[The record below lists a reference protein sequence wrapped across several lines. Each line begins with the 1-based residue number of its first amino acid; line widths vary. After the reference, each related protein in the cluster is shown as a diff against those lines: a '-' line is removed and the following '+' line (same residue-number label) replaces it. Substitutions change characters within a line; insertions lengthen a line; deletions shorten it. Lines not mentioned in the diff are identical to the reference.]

1 MARAN
6 CSLLSIFVM
15 RIGIDG
21 LPLLTPLTGV
31 GHYTLELARA
41 LASIAPTDEFE
52 LISPRPPSLAAAEK
66 LNHATP
72 ANLRWVQS
80 KRWRLNRY
88 WWGAG
93 LPLHLRRSS
102 LDLFHGTNFEI
113 PFWDKRPAVL
123 TIHDLSSLLHPEKH
137 EKRLARRARWRLP
150 LMVKSAAMII
160 TPTESVKRELCEHL
174 GVDSGKVAV
183 TPEAP
188 RSVFKRVESEQA
200 IETRKR
206 LGIRD
211 NFILFV
217 GTIEPRK
224 NLLTLAR
231 AFDQILRQTSLR
243 PQLVIAGK
251 EGWLMNDLFRFINR
265 AGIQDDVCFTGY
277 LGDDDLRALYSSC
290 TLFVYPSLYE
300 GFGLPPLEAMACGAP
315 VITSRIP
322 PIMETVE
329 TAAYLVDPANAQELA
344 SAIVRLLE
352 DPGAREQLSIL
363 GAQQVRNFTWERT
376 ASLTLEVYKE
386 VLGLTG

>member
-1 MARAN
+1 
-6 CSLLSIFVM
+6 M

-41 LASIAPTDEFE
+41 LSVLAPTDEFQ
-52 LISPRPPSLAAAEK
+52 LLAPRAPSRAIAEK
-66 LNHATP
+66 LNHGLAT
-72 ANLRWVQS
+72 NLHWIQP
-80 KRWRLNRY
+80 KRFNLY

-113 PFWDKRPAVL
+113 PFWNKRPAVL
-123 TIHDLSSLLHPEKH
+123 TVHDLSPLLHPEKH
-137 EKRLARRARWRLP
+137 EKRLARRLRWRLP

-160 TPTESVKRELCEHL
+160 TPTESVKRELCGQL
-174 GVDSGKVAV
+174 GADPEKVAV

-188 RSVFKRVESEQA
+188 RSVFKRVEREKTL
-200 IETRKR
+200 ETRRR

-224 NLLTLAR
+224 NLSTLAR
-231 AFDQILRQTSLR
+231 AFDEILRQTSLR

-251 EGWLMNDLFRFINR
+251 EGWLMNDLFRFING

-315 VITSRIP
+315 LITSRIP
-322 PIMETVE
+322 SIMETVE
-329 TAAYLVDPANAQELA
+329 SAACLVDPTNMQELA
-344 SAIVRLLE
+344 GAMVQLLE
-352 DPGAREQLSIL
+352 DPEAREQLSTL
-363 GAQQVRNFTWERT
+363 GAQHVRKFTWERT
-376 ASLTLEVYKE
+376 ASLTLEIYKK
-386 VLGLTG
+386 VLGLTD